1 MSLHNLANHVQS
13 LGRGEDS
20 QLVHMTPSEVSG
32 LQSLAKAHGGS
43 LSINPST
50 GLPEAGFL
58 SDILPTIA
66 GSVVGAYAGPMAG
79 AAVGGGLG
87 YALSGGNLQKGLMS
101 GIGAYGGSQIGANFM
116 GSGASSL
123 AAQYS
128 PQAELAGTEALKNA
142 GFQYGATGPIT
153 PQDVGN
159 YLNSGQI
166 TEADAAAY
174 GKAYSSV
181 FSAAPSSLTTGL
193 TDSSAWGKNAMP
205 LGMLGLG
212 VIGAANSGSTGINN
226 PAGVPTP
233 GYIRPYTYSQTK
245 NPNFGQPGQAYF
257 NQSYTAQTPILASNY
272 NTTAM
277 YPQPVTA
284 AGGGL
289 MELNA
294 PMIGQNDVYPG
305 SNQNASEYATS
316 AQTPVSSSAINAGY
330 EPRTDAYSGQMMA
343 RGGIASIRRF
353 AEGGQAQGNF
363 DDSGRWQEAA
373 PQAEPTWKPTDPV
386 KLQSMDQMLAGDA
399 SGKSYNPTEHGYEW
413 NGRGFINPNGATLS
427 VDANGTVTQAL
438 PSHKD
443 YEFNGQYWN
452 PAGEN
457 IAWHPETNQTAYK
470 VDGVEVPIE
479 RQATK
484 GIAAL
489 TDASGKPQMQ
499 MDANNQ
505 PIFTQPEGI
514 TQSKLWMDEYGA
526 PLLASAA
533 LGGAAALGS
542 GAIGAGTT
550 MANAGA
556 AGSAVPAAGTA
567 GSENVFSGFSPTGSN
582 AGYAGSVAPT
592 SSLPTVASGAPVY
605 SFDKPYT
612 GQFVNQSVLS
622 SLSPMQQATLGIGAV
637 GGLAS
642 LAGGQGL
649 GMGSLGSFG
658 NSTTA
663 AANPTQANARPIQTG
678 QMPRYDQ
685 NTGRYVNAAQGGIM
699 GNGYAAGGM
708 YNLGGYSDGGR
719 LLKGPGDGVS
729 DSIPA
734 QIGERQPAR
743 LADGEFVVPARI
755 VSELGNGSTEAGA
768 KQLYKMMDRIQAKR
782 RKTKNMAT
790 DTKSYKALP
799 A

>member
-1 MSLHNLANHVQS
+1 
-13 LGRGEDS
+13 
-20 QLVHMTPSEVSG
+20 
-32 LQSLAKAHGGS
+32 
-43 LSINPST
+43 
-50 GLPEAGFL
+50 
-58 SDILPTIA
+58 
-66 GSVVGAYAGPMAG
+66 MAG

-101 GIGAYGGSQIGANFM
+101 GIGAYGGAQLGSNFM
-116 GSGASSL
+116 DAGASSI
-123 AAQYS
+123 ASGIA

-142 GFQYGATGPIT
+142 GYQYGANGPIT
-153 PQDVGN
+153 PQDVGK
-159 YLNSGQI
+159 YVSSGQI
-166 TEADAAAY
+166 TQDAADAY
-174 GKAYSSV
+174 GKAYTQA
-181 FSAAPSSLTTGL
+181 FNGAPSSLTAGL
-193 TDSSAWGKNAMP
+193 TDSNAWAKNAMP

-212 VIGAANSGSTGINN
+212 AIGAANSGTTGVTN

-233 GYIRPYTYSQTK
+233 AYIRPYTYSQTK
-245 NPNFGQPGQAYF
+245 NKNFGQPGQPYF

-277 YPQPVTA
+277 YPQPTTA
-284 AGGGL
+284 ADGGLMSLAGGG
-289 MELNA
+289 MN
-294 PMIGQNDVYPG
+294 MDQNTMYPG
-305 SNQNASEYATS
+305 SQQMDGRYAIPS
-316 AQTPVSSSAINAGY
+316 QTPISTNVVNAGY
-330 EPRTDAYSGQMMA
+330 EPKTDTYSGQMMA
-343 RGGIASIRRF
+343 KGGIASIPRF
-353 AEGGQAQGNF
+353 AGEDGSQVMLSAPGMNAVDPSIQA
-363 DDSGRWQEAA
+363 
-373 PQAEPTWKPTDPV
+373 PTTESTWTPDQPV

-399 SGKSYNPTEHGYEW
+399 SGKDFNPTEHGYEW
-413 NGRGFINPNGATLS
+413 NGRGFVNPNGSTLS
-427 VDANGTVTQAL
+427 VDQNGFVTQAL
-438 PSHKD
+438 PSLKD
-443 YEFNGQYWN
+443 YEFNGKYWN

-457 IAWHPETNQTAYK
+457 IAWHPEKNQTAYK
-470 VDGVEVPIE
+470 IGGVEVPIE
-479 RQATK
+479 REATK

-489 TDASGKPQMQ
+489 TDAKGKPQMQ
-499 MDANNQ
+499 MDQNNQ

-556 AGSAVPAAGTA
+556 AGSAGAGGAGAA

-582 AGYAGSVAPT
+582 AGYAGSIAPNTVPPPT
-592 SSLPTVASGAPVY
+592 SLLPSSNQMLATYIAS
-605 SFDKPYT
+605 
-612 GQFVNQSVLS
+612 
-622 SLSPMQQATLGIGAV
+622 QALGGRGGVGGGTEQGGIGNPYPTTSA
-637 GGLAS
+637 L
-642 LAGGQGL
+642 QIPQY
-649 GMGSLGSFG
+649 
-658 NSTTA
+658 NSATH
-663 AANPTQANARPIQTG
+663 Q
-678 QMPRYDQ
+678 
-685 NTGRYVNAAQGGIM
+685 YVNAAQGGIM

>member
-1 MSLHNLANHVQS
+1 
-13 LGRGEDS
+13 
-20 QLVHMTPSEVSG
+20 MTPSEVSG
-32 LQSLAKAHGGS
+32 LQTLAKAHGGS
-43 LSINPST
+43 LSINPNT

-58 SDILPTIA
+58 SDILPTVA
-66 GSVVGAYAGPMAG
+66 GAAVGAFAGPWAG

-87 YALSGGNLQKGLMS
+87 YAMSGGNLQKGLMS
-101 GIGAYGGSQIGANFM
+101 GIGAYGGAQLGANFM
-116 GSGASSL
+116 GAGASSVASGL
-123 AAQYS
+123 M
-128 PQAELAGTEALKNA
+128 PQAELAGTEALKGA

-153 PQDVGN
+153 PEDIGKYVS
-159 YLNSGQI
+159 SGQL
-166 TEADAAAY
+166 TQEQAQLY
-174 GKAYSSV
+174 GDAYSKA
-181 FSAAPSSLTTGL
+181 FSGAPSSLAAGL
-193 TDSSAWGKNAMP
+193 TDSNAWAKNAMP

-212 VIGAANSGSTGINN
+212 ALGAANSGTTGITN
-226 PAGVPTP
+226 PAGTPTP
-233 GYIRPYTYSQTK
+233 GYIRPYTYSQAK
-245 NPNFGQPGQAYF
+245 NPNFGQPGQPYF

-277 YPQPVTA
+277 YPQPTTA

-289 MELNA
+289 MSLA
-294 PMIGQNDVYPG
+294 GGGMGMDQNTMYPG
-305 SNQNASEYATS
+305 SQQMDGRYAIPS
-316 AQTPVSSSAINAGY
+316 QMPQSSNVINAGY
-330 EPRTDAYSGQMMA
+330 EPKTDPFSGQMM
-343 RGGIASIRRF
+343 

-443 YEFNGQYWN
+443 YEFNGKYWN

-499 MDANNQ
+499 MDQNNQ

-514 TQSKLWMDEYGA
+514 TQSKLWMDEFGA

-556 AGSAVPAAGTA
+556 AGSAGAGGAGAA
-567 GSENVFSGFSPTGSN
+567 GSENVFSGFSPTGSS
-582 AGYAGSVAPT
+582 AGYAGSVAPN
-592 SSLPTVASGAPVY
+592 SVPLPTSLLPSSNQMLATYIAS
-605 SFDKPYT
+605 
-612 GQFVNQSVLS
+612 
-622 SLSPMQQATLGIGAV
+622 QALGGRGGVGGGSEQAGIGNPY
-637 GGLAS
+637 
-642 LAGGQGL
+642 QTT
-649 GMGSLGSFG
+649 
-658 NSTTA
+658 STLNMPQYNA
-663 AANPTQANARPIQTG
+663 ATQQ
-678 QMPRYDQ
+678 
-685 NTGRYVNAAQGGIM
+685 YVNAAQGGIM
-699 GNGYAAGGM
+699 GTGYAAGGM

>member
-13 LGRGEDS
+13 LGRGQDS

-32 LQSLAKAHGGS
+32 LQTLAKAHGGS
-43 LSINPST
+43 LSINPNT

-58 SDILPTIA
+58 SDILPTVA
-66 GSVVGAYAGPMAG
+66 GAVVGAYAGPWAG

-87 YALSGGNLQKGLMS
+87 YAMSGGNLQKGLMS
-101 GIGAYGGSQIGANFM
+101 GIGAYGGSQIGESLMN
-116 GSGASSL
+116 SGNADYL
-123 AAQYS
+123 AKMA
-128 PQAELAGTEALKNA
+128 PQAELTATQALPGYSGQAPISLQDAVAQHNA
-142 GFQYGATGPIT
+142 GAWSDSQYQEYT
-153 PQDVGN
+153 N
-159 YLNSGQI
+159 
-166 TEADAAAY
+166 AY
-174 GKAYSSV
+174 QKALGTV
-181 FSAAPSSLTTGL
+181 PENLSLTDKL
-193 TDSSAWGKNAMP
+193 SKNAMP
-205 LGMLGLG
+205 LGLLGLG
-212 VIGAANSGSTGINN
+212 AIGAANSGTTGITN
-226 PAGVPTP
+226 PAGTPTP
-233 GYIRPYTYSQTK
+233 GYIRPYTYAQTK
-245 NPNFGQPGQAYF
+245 NQNFGQPGQPYF

-272 NTTAM
+272 NTTSM
-277 YPQPVTA
+277 YPQPTTA
-284 AGGGL
+284 KAGGLMALAGGGT
-289 MELNA
+289 A
-294 PMIGQNDVYPG
+294 GIGDGSAYPG
-305 SNQNASEYATS
+305 SQLDYSQYAVTPQLPVM
-316 AQTPVSSSAINAGY
+316 AQAVKAGY
-330 EPRTDAYSGQMMA
+330 EPQTSPYNGEMNLAN
-343 RGGIASIRRF
+343 GGLAALRF

-399 SGKSYNPTEHGYEW
+399 SGKSYNPTEHGYKW

-443 YEFNGQYWN
+443 YEFNGKYWN

-484 GIAAL
+484 GVAAL
-489 TDASGKPQMQ
+489 TDAKGKPQMQ
-499 MDANNQ
+499 MDQNNQ

-556 AGSAVPAAGTA
+556 ASAVPAAGTA

-582 AGYAGSVAPT
+582 AGYAGSVAPNTVPPPT
-592 SSLPTVASGAPVY
+592 SFMPNSNQMLATYIASQALGGRGGVGGV
-605 SFDKPYT
+605 D
-612 GQFVNQSVLS
+612 QS
-622 SLSPMQQATLGIGAV
+622 GIGNPYQTTST
-637 GGLAS
+637 LNMP
-642 LAGGQGL
+642 QY
-649 GMGSLGSFG
+649 
-658 NSTTA
+658 NSATH
-663 AANPTQANARPIQTG
+663 Q
-678 QMPRYDQ
+678 
-685 NTGRYVNAAQGGIM
+685 YVNAAQGGIM

-768 KQLYKMMDRIQAKR
+768 KQLYKMMDRIQTKR